1 VAYYD
6 ENKDEEESGNQGG
19 GVQVGPESGTV
30 AQGSQAPASAA
41 GPGSPGTQAAAPK
54 KDSFVNISDYIN
66 ANKPQSEK
74 LATQVTDSV
83 NQKANAA
90 DSALNSA
97 SNSFNQAAD
106 AQKVTADPSLFG
118 AVSQDARAVTKDP
131 SKASQFGSYL
141 NAGYSG
147 PQQIEDIDQGNTWT
161 GLQNAISS
169 AKAAKNETGTEAGRM
184 QLIKDVS
191 NNPRQSQGGLVFDNL
206 LLQSNPNSAEML
218 QGAGSNLN
226 DIDQRASAADANAK
240 AYAQSVANNNA
251 AVKQQAS
258 QAVNSGYNNIY
269 GADPGADGK
278 YGTADDKNL
287 NLSDSLLGRV
297 SSTQASQNQAYK
309 DLQSRLQTG
318 RMTAADYKLLGISP
332 EETLYGAKPSQFVS
346 ANANA
351 NIQNIAGQDDYDKLS
366 ALQSLA
372 GQAGPGFLNPTT
384 DKSLMGTASAGYNAN
399 APGLQSKIT
408 QQKQDYTNKFNDLVK
423 ADGGQSGYTD
433 DGVKMFTD
441 WLLNGNDPGGFAP
454 SALNDFANSAVGQK
468 VIQLSN
474 QYGYQVPTKLV
485 KGTVGPQITGGLA
498 TPMQMPLSVKR

>member
-19 GVQVGPESGTV
+19 SVQVGPESGTV
-30 AQGSQAPASAA
+30 AQGAQAPAQA
-41 GPGSPGTQAAAPK
+41 GAPGSPGTQAAAPK

-66 ANKPQSEK
+66 ANQPQSEK
-74 LATQVTDSV
+74 LASQVVGSV
-83 NQKANAA
+83 NDKANAA

-118 AVSQDARAVTKDP
+118 AVSQDARQVANDKT
-131 SKASQFGSYL
+131 KASQFGSYL
-141 NAGYSG
+141 NAGYNG
-147 PQQIEDIDQGNTWT
+147 PQQIEDIDQGNAWS

-169 AKAAKNETGTEAGRM
+169 AKTAKDETGTEAGRM

-206 LLQSNPNSAEML
+206 LLQSNPNSASML

-240 AYAQSVANNNA
+240 AYAQSVADNNS

-287 NLSDSLLGRV
+287 NLNDSLLGRV
-297 SSTQASQNQAYK
+297 SSTQANQNKAYQ
-309 DLQSRLQTG
+309 DLQTRLAQN
-318 RMTAADYKLLGISP
+318 RLTADDYKALGLGENAPTYATDISKYISP
-332 EETLYGAKPSQFVS
+332 S
-346 ANANA
+346 ANAS
-351 NIQNIAGQDDYDKLS
+351 IQNVASQDDYDKLS
-366 ALQSLA
+366 ALSALM
-372 GQAGPGFLNPTT
+372 GSSGPGFLNPTT
-384 DKSLMGTASAGYNAN
+384 DKNLIGSASPGYGINQAGFQSALAAN
-399 APGLQSKIT
+399 
-408 QQKQDYTNKFNDLVK
+408 KQDYTGQLNSLINGDAGKNSTYTPEGIQNYANWLT
-423 ADGGQSGYTD
+423 GGAPVAGMTQQSLSD
-433 DGVKMFTD
+433 F
-441 WLLNGNDPGGFAP
+441 LNSD
-454 SALNDFANSAVGQK
+454 VGQK
-468 VIQLSN
+468 IAALAK
-474 QYGYQVPTKLV
+474 QYGFNVQRGGGPLV
-485 KGTVGPQITGGLA
+485 SGPGAPTGGS
-498 TPMQMPLSVKR
+498 MPLVVKS

>member
-6 ENKDEEESGNQGG
+6 QNKDEEESGNQGG

-30 AQGSQAPASAA
+30 AQGAQAPASNQA
-41 GPGSPGTQAAAPK
+41 GAPGTPGTQAAAPK

-74 LATQVTDSV
+74 LASQVVGSV
-83 NQKANAA
+83 NDKANAA

-118 AVSQDARAVTKDP
+118 AVSQDARQVTKDP
-131 SKASQFGSYL
+131 SKTSQFGSYL
-141 NAGYSG
+141 NAGYNG
-147 PQQIEDIDQGNTWT
+147 PQQIEDVDSGNAWT

-169 AKAAKNETGTEAGRM
+169 AKTAKDETGTEAGRM

-206 LLQSNPNSAEML
+206 LLQSNPNSAQML
-218 QGAGSNLN
+218 QNAGSNLN
-226 DIDQRASAADANAK
+226 DIDQRASAADTNAK

-297 SSTQASQNQAYK
+297 GSTTASQNQAYK
-309 DLQSRLQTG
+309 DIQDRVAKNRL
-318 RMTAADYKLLGISP
+318 TADDYKALG
-332 EETLYGAKPSQFVS
+332 LS
-346 ANANA
+346 ANSPTYTANLNDYLKADPNA
-351 NIQNIAGQDDYDKLS
+351 NIRNVATQDDYDKLS
-366 ALQSLA
+366 ALSSLM
-372 GQAGPGFLNPTT
+372 GSAGPGYLNPTT
-384 DKSLMGTASAGYNAN
+384 DANLIGSAGKGYNIDSA
-399 APGLQSKIT
+399 GLQNKIAAD
-408 QQKQDYTNKFNDLVK
+408 KQDYTGKLNSLINGEVGKNSTYTPEGIQNYTNWLT
-423 ADGGQSGYTD
+423 GGKPVAGMTQQTLSD
-433 DGVKMFTD
+433 F
-441 WLLNGNDPGGFAP
+441 LNSDI
-454 SALNDFANSAVGQK
+454 GQK
-468 VIQLSN
+468 IAALAK
-474 QYGYQVPTKLV
+474 QYGFNVPNGGGTLV
-485 KGTVGPQITGGLA
+485 SGPGAPTNGSL
-498 TPMQMPLSVKR
+498 PLSVKS